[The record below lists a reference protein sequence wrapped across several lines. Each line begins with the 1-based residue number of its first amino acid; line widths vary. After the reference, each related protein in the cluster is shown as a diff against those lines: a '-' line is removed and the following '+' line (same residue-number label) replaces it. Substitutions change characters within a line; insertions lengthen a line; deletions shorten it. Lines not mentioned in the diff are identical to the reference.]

1 MTQTKEERKAKAKER
16 RARPENKLKE
26 RANNKLRRDRPEEKA
41 KLKEY
46 ASRPEVKAKAKKQR
60 DKPEVKAKAK
70 EKRDRPEEKAK
81 QLEYMKKWREENRE
95 QHRAVTR
102 RSVNRSRLERKQKV
116 FSHYSNGSLKCA
128 CCGVQGLEFL
138 TLDHIISR
146 KKMDLDLQLM
156 NMDYSSEL
164 EGKDLYYWLEKN
176 NFPSGFQILCWN
188 CNFAKGSLGKCPHKK

>member
-1 MTQTKEERKAKAKER
+1 MTQTKEERNAKRRKYAKS
-16 RARPENKLKE
+16 
-26 RANNKLRRDRPEEKA
+26 RRDI
-41 KLKEY
+41 
-46 ASRPEVKAKAKKQR
+46 PEVH
-60 DKPEVKAKAK
+60 
-70 EKRDRPEEKAK
+70 AK
-81 QLEYMKKWREENRE
+81 QLEYLKKWREENRE
-95 QHRAVTR
+95 KHRAGTR
-102 RSVNRSRLERKQKV
+102 RWANKTRLERKQRV

-188 CNFAKGSLGKCPHKK
+188 CNFAKGRLGKCPHEK